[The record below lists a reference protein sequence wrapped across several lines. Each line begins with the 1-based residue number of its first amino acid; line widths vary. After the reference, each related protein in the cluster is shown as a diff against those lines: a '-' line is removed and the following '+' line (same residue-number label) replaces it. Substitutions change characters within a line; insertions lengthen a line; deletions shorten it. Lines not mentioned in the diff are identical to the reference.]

1 MSTQCAHWSS
11 KLNIVDFES
20 DKVYNYVYRY
30 ALSALNGKLNREWA
44 APVIRIVIRDVIPLH
59 SYILIQKL
67 SNVNTQLNTSYFI

>member
-1 MSTQCAHWSS
+1 MP
-11 KLNIVDFES
+11 
-20 DKVYNYVYRY
+20 